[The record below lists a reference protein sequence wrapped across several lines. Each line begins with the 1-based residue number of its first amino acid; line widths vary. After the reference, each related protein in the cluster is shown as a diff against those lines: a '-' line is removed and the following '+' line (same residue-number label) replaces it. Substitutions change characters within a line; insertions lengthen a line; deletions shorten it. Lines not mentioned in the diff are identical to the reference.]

1 MHVLTNPRFV
11 ANGLIVRLALSTSDE
26 LVKVSFAVDTGFQQ
40 IFTVMLY
47 ESGGDAL
54 IWEARDNRTF
64 TENGVN
70 DEDLHTALRAY
81 ISSVLPELMLR
92 GFMLKGSYRY
102 RGKRWNVN
110 PVQTE
115 SIDLP
120 DLGFFYDR

>member
-1 MHVLTNPRFV
+1 MHVLTNPLFV

-26 LVKVSFAVDTGFQQ
+26 WFEVSFSVDTGFQQ
-40 IFTVMLY
+40 IFTVRLH
-47 ESGGDAL
+47 ESEGTAL
-54 IWEARDNRTF
+54 IWEAHDNRTF
-64 TENGVN
+64 AENKVK
-70 DEDLHTALRAY
+70 DEDLHAALRAY

-102 RGKRWNVN
+102 KGKRWNVN

-120 DLGFFYDR
+120 DLEPVA